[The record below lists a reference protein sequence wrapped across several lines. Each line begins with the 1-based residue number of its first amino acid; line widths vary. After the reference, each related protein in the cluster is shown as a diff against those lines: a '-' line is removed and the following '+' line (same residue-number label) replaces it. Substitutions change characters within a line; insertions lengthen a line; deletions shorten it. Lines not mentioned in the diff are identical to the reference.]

1 MLTDPEASTAAAAAE
16 RDALLTERATA
27 AAAAA
32 LKAKQRIHAANKGS
46 KAAALPPPPPE
57 ALLPD
62 GPPPGEED
70 LLEELGWAWREGVK
84 TRRLAGCCVLTLT
97 LSYLGLRFV
106 RAAWSKWPSW
116 RCHGWLRSARQA
128 ASKGLGLPSALVR
141 SNPPPQIPPRGRG
154 LSATRR
160 PSRRFR
166 CV

>member
-46 KAAALPPPPPE
+46 RAAPLPPPPE

-116 RCHGWLRSARQA
+116 RCHNWQRSARQA

>member
-46 KAAALPPPPPE
+46 RAAPLPPPPE

-128 ASKGLGLPSALVR
+128 ASKGLGRPSALVR

-154 LSATRR
+154 LSARGRPRR
-160 PSRRFR
+160 HFH

>member
-46 KAAALPPPPPE
+46 RAAPLPPPPE

-128 ASKGLGLPSALVR
+128 ASKGLGRPSALVR

-154 LSATRR
+154 FSAARR

-166 CV
+166 CA